1 MEQVSE
7 KTNEISEFDYLFE
20 RLIYSFES
28 HAFLGL
34 NTYNASA
41 LKRCDTEKLL
51 DNEDFNSIK
60 NCFNNFRSHYIDQVR
75 QEIRSFMEKYDLKEK
90 LRFKSEV
97 YMYTMMMEEL
107 GIRLEELKEMD
118 EISHL
123 DGNDESN
130 VMKYYLSNFITE
142 KNLELERENEK
153 MREEIKM
160 LKQRNE
166 NVFN

>member
-1 MEQVSE
+1 MEQVSD
-7 KTNEISEFDYLFE
+7 KSSEISEFDYLFE

-60 NCFNNFRSHYIDQVR
+60 NCFNNFRSHYIDQIR

-90 LRFKSEV
+90 LKFKSEV
-97 YMYTMMMEEL
+97 YMYTMLMDEL
-107 GIRLEELKEMD
+107 GISLDELKEMD

-123 DGNDESN
+123 DGNDESS
-130 VMKYYLSNFITE
+130 VMKYYLNSYITE
-142 KNLELERENEK
+142 KNVEIERENQK
-153 MREEIKM
+153 MREELKL
-160 LKQRNE
+160 LKQKNE
-166 NVFN
+166 IFFN